1 MTTESEVSSQASL
14 RLPMDEA
21 KADSTLLL
29 RYVVK
34 SPENRKCLATE
45 EDGTS
50 AKLPSRCSAA
60 LPFVLRDS
68 RAPADAGGGGEVAYL
83 LFVALIK

>member
-45 EDGTS
+45 EDVVAS
-50 AKLPSRCSAA
+50 AKLLSRCSA
-60 LPFVLRDS
+60 LPFVLKDS